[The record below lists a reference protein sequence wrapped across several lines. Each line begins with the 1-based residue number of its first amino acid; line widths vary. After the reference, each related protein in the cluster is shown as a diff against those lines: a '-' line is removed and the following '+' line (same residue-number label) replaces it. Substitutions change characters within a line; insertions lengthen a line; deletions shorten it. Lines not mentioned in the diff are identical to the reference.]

1 MGGADHRTTQWR
13 RPRELRSVAIA
24 VHDQTTGTEFDV
36 IGFGKSLHDRA
47 EIFSEQGKQ
56 HRIGDVAGLD
66 GEEASRGSTQQVA
79 VAKVPVFGDNDPILV
94 VGQIGESGV
103 GDPVSFWKL

>member
-24 VHDQTTGTEFDV
+24 VHDQTTRTEFDV

-66 GEEASRGSTQQVA
+66 GEEASRGST
-79 VAKVPVFGDNDPILV
+79 
-94 VGQIGESGV
+94 
-103 GDPVSFWKL
+103 